1 MCVGSIE
8 LISTIE
14 KLLAAQSA
22 GQAALLGAVRSEM
35 KARDVDASPAFNW
48 LLTHTGRDVT
58 AAVKVTVEAI
68 LPGKGWTHM
77 CRALVLG
84 YAGGLLGCCVWSRYG
99 CCRDAALVC
108 APDGGGGVA

>member
-1 MCVGSIE
+1 MCVGPTE

-14 KLLAAQSA
+14 KLLAAQSES
-22 GQAALLGAVRSEM
+22 QAALLGAVKSGM
-35 KARDVDASPAFNW
+35 QARDKEASPAFNW

-58 AAVKVTVEAI
+58 AVIKATVEAV
-68 LPGKGWTHM
+68 LPGKCWAHVCM
-77 CRALVLG
+77 ALVLG